1 MKGIFESMKKTIKH
15 LEVVHEIFCDKRNF
29 RDEEKSDY
37 NIYKQNEK
45 KLREDLN
52 RLALDAQLYSQ
63 KGRQMILADFLE
75 YIFLGRGYYS
85 IKSREDREN
94 FIKAILHFVNLLMCY
109 EVMTVSYNLRKIFQ
123 DKLGDKIRE
132 IKEEGHYGELKDF
145 TKKVGLKK
153 EETDAPYYLDR
164 YFDSLLPK
172 TAGGLWHE
180 LLVYIF
186 MLRNNF
192 GYIIPLILSQRLMS
206 LDGSIVPPDYL
217 IISYDKRIYGV
228 EVGTK
233 KEIQSG
239 SFSLQTAIPT
249 ATIDTINSRS
259 SDRCP
264 ICKRWIPF
272 CDFVIRNYSD
282 LDKEIIKAEIRC
294 LEECN
299 VYSKEEIAAGKCP
312 YMKYSRNKAQ
322 SLEHTQHKYA
332 NGLHYH
338 YNCVLK
344 NISADVKNKTI
355 KANDTVALKTHYP
368 YYSGLEELMKKKG

>member
-1 MKGIFESMKKTIKH
+1 MFES
-15 LEVVHEIFCDKRNF
+15 
-29 RDEEKSDY
+29 
-37 NIYKQNEK
+37 
-45 KLREDLN
+45 
-52 RLALDAQLYSQ
+52 
-63 KGRQMILADFLE
+63 
-75 YIFLGRGYYS
+75 
-85 IKSREDREN
+85 
-94 FIKAILHFVNLLMCY
+94 
-109 EVMTVSYNLRKIFQ
+109 
-123 DKLGDKIRE
+123 IRE
-132 IKEEGHYGELKDF
+132 YRHP
-145 TKKVGLKK
+145 
-153 EETDAPYYLDR
+153 APCR
-164 YFDSLLPK
+164 K
-172 TAGGLWHE
+172 
-180 LLVYIF
+180 
-186 MLRNNF
+186 
-192 GYIIPLILSQRLMS
+192 
-206 LDGSIVPPDYL
+206 
-217 IISYDKRIYGV
+217 GV
-228 EVGTK
+228 SVGTK

-299 VYSKEEIAAGKCP
+299 VYSKEEIAAGKCT
-312 YMKYSRNKAQ
+312 YTKYSRNKAQ

-344 NISADVKNKTI
+344 NISAGVKNKTI

-368 YYSGLEELMKKKG
+368 YYSGLEELMKQKG